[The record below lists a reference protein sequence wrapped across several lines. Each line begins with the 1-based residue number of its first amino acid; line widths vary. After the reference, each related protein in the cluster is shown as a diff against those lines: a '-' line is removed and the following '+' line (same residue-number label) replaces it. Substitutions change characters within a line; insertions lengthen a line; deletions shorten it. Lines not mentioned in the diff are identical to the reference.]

1 MPRLLLSLFLGAC
14 LLGAP
19 STARSAPPPPIDS
32 LQMRLTPM
40 ISAILADGNGDGTP
54 DRLGDTLAV
63 SGRVT
68 AAPAQLSHVRSNV
81 ATLQDDTDGIHAR
94 LPDGPLVSRGDSLIV
109 RGRLLQE
116 RGLTAIDVTQ
126 YRIVPSPPRTP
137 KPVPLTVATTV
148 EDHYEGWLART
159 RGRVVDKRRT
169 SRGRSLVLESPDGS
183 SSARLSLFVADRHG
197 DRFRLDR
204 FETGD
209 VVEATGIVSQQG
221 IRCSRDSA
229 VDFWGRANGA
239 LLRGSRCELDTGG
252 IRPSALPCFLHGV
265 CRFSRNVEDG
275 KVGEAASP
283 L

>member
-1 MPRLLLSLFLGAC
+1 MPRLLLSLLLGAW

-19 STARSAPPPPIDS
+19 STARSAPTPIDS

-126 YRIVPSPPRTP
+126 YRIVPSPPP
-137 KPVPLTVATTV
+137 HP
-148 EDHYEGWLART
+148 
-159 RGRVVDKRRT
+159 
-169 SRGRSLVLESPDGS
+169 
-183 SSARLSLFVADRHG
+183 
-197 DRFRLDR
+197 
-204 FETGD
+204 ETGPPH
-209 VVEATGIVSQQG
+209 
-221 IRCSRDSA
+221 
-229 VDFWGRANGA
+229 
-239 LLRGSRCELDTGG
+239 RGHHRR
-252 IRPSALPCFLHGV
+252 RPL
-265 CRFSRNVEDG
+265 
-275 KVGEAASP
+275 
-283 L
+283 